1 MEYLERIKARS
12 DVVRPTINTGN
23 IALDAI
29 LSSKKELAESKG
41 IKFITKLQIPEN
53 LAIKPDDIS
62 IIFGNALDNA
72 IEANE
77 IVPENDRY
85 IEVKLLYDKLLF
97 CKISNSCMPLGNKE
111 FKTRK
116 LDKEN
121 HGFGMENIK
130 SVINGYNGEVKI
142 EWQDYKFVLYI
153 SIPI

>member
-1 MEYLERIKARS
+1 
-12 DVVRPTINTGN
+12 
-23 IALDAI
+23 
-29 LSSKKELAESKG
+29 
-41 IKFITKLQIPEN
+41 
-53 LAIKPDDIS
+53 
-62 IIFGNALDNA
+62 
-72 IEANE
+72 
-77 IVPENDRY
+77 
-85 IEVKLLYDKLLF
+85 
-97 CKISNSCMPLGNKE
+97 MPLGNKE

>member
-12 DVVRPTINTGN
+12 DAVRPTINTGN

-77 IVPENDRY
+77 MVPENDRY
-85 IEVKLLYDKLLF
+85 IEVSLLYDNLLI
-97 CKISNSCMPLGNKE
+97 CKISNACMPLGNKE

-142 EWQDYKFVLYI
+142 EWHDYKFVLYI